1 MFAILTHFSPLLTT
15 LRAKRQQKLITF
27 FAHPP
32 PAKITRSQMS
42 RFHLVALLLVAAAFS
57 VATTNGQTAD
67 DTIRVTVSV
76 NADGSKTTYQYDNA
90 KHQATAT
97 TTDSGG
103 NVQGKVVYRIDDA
116 GRFGSGVTF
125 GPNGKFLFKSIY
137 KYDAAGRLEQE
148 SRLDRDDSV
157 LNKIVYEYSPAGKQ
171 IGYSIYDP
179 SGKLIS
185 GSHSSASTPPPKSR
199 KPLSR

>member
-1 MFAILTHFSPLLTT
+1 MPRSYRVT
-15 LRAKRQQKLITF
+15 LFWVIAAF
-27 FAHPP
+27 
-32 PAKITRSQMS
+32 
-42 RFHLVALLLVAAAFS
+42 LVATAH
-57 VATTNGQTAD
+57 GQTAD
-67 DTIRVTVSV
+67 DTIRVTVTV

-97 TTDSGG
+97 TIDSGG
-103 NVQGKVVYRIDDA
+103 NAQGKVVYRIDDA

-148 SRLDRDDSV
+148 TRLERDDSV

-171 IGYSIYDP
+171 AGYSIYDP
-179 SGKLIS
+179 TGKLIS
-185 GSHSSASTPPPKSR
+185 GSRSPASTPPPKPR